1 LFLGTLSLVDANLAP
16 VLPTEF
22 LSLKR
27 ANSLGVVALVGFLP
41 QVLFVIR
48 FAVCETAKIEVAA
61 VLRGFTAHAK

>member
-1 LFLGTLSLVDANLAP
+1 MFLRTLSLVDTDVAS

-22 LSLKR
+22 FPLQR

-41 QVLFVIR
+41 QVLFVTR
-48 FAVCETAKIEVAA
+48 LAVCETAKVEVAA